1 MDPHRTS
8 DSGHEKD
15 ERRAPVERRI
25 QGEERRQSNVPVV
38 IERRKNT
45 DRRASSDRR
54 EFERQL
60 AEDRGKT
67 SWPA

>member
-8 DSGHEKD
+8 DSGHKKD
-15 ERRAPVERRI
+15 ERRI

-45 DRRASSDRR
+45 GRRASSDRR
-54 EFERQL
+54 EFERQM

>member
-8 DSGHEKD
+8 NSDHKNE
-15 ERRAPVERRI
+15 ERRTPAGRRI
-25 QGEERRQSNVPVV
+25 HGEERRQTNTPVV

-54 EFERQL
+54 EFERRL
-60 AEDRGKT
+60 GGDRGKT
-67 SWPA
+67 PWPA